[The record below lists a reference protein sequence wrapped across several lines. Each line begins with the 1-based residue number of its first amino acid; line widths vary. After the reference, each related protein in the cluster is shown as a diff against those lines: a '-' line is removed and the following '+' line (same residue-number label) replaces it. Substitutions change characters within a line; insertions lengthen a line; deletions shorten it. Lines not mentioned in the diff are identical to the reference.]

1 MWLGQLGDGTETT
14 RNSPVFVNRASM
26 GYREIIVA
34 SAGEDFSL
42 VVTRDGLAYG
52 FGRNDYGILKN
63 NYLWVNRTIRGWYYN
78 T

>member
-1 MWLGQLGDGTETT
+1 M
-14 RNSPVFVNRASM
+14 FVNRASM

-63 NYLWVNRTIRGWYYN
+63 NYL
-78 T
+78 